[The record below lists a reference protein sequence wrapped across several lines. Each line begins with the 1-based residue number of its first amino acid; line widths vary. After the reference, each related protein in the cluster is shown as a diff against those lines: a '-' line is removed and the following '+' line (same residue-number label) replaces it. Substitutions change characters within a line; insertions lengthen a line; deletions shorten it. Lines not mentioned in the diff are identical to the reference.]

1 MSDLQ
6 DAPAI
11 WGTMRARQGRDT
23 ANANGFA
30 RMLEACLDLGVHWI
44 DHADI
49 YDDGQVEILH
59 GEAAQAL
66 APGARAQLRLI
77 TKCGVRFAAPRQPGV
92 RLHHYRS
99 DAAYLTRQ
107 AETSLQRL
115 GVERI
120 DLYLLH
126 RPDYLMQA
134 EETAK
139 AMEALVESGKVVRF
153 GVSNFSTFQVDA
165 LTARTDLK
173 LAANQVE
180 LSPFHTAPLDNGQLD
195 QARATDMAL
204 LAWSPLGGRRFLDGE
219 DETARRLR
227 HTLEAMAARCGGEP
241 GLDSLAL
248 AWLRTI
254 GAIPILGTGRIDRLQ
269 RQVREMTALTLD
281 AQDWYEIL
289 EAARGARVP

>member
-49 YDDGQVEILH
+49 YDDGEVEILH

-195 QARATDMAL
+195 QARATDMAF
-204 LAWSPLGGRRFLDGE
+204 LAWSPLAGRRLPAGE

-227 HTLEAMAARCGGEP
+227 HTLEAMGTRFDGDP
-241 GLDSLAL
+241 GPDSLVL
-248 AWLRTI
+248 AWLRTL

-269 RQVREMTALTLD
+269 RQVREMRALTLD